1 MNNAGVIVMQRKT
14 LKGVLVMLGILL
26 LSVGSVYAEQTAK
39 LVGTYTGE
47 ESISVY
53 VKGMDSVEDIRC
65 QIGTHAEQQI
75 SCETVE
81 NMKASPKTLIMLD
94 NSLSI
99 GTANRDKLKDVIEEY
114 AYDKTMQELIS
125 IVTFSEDSIQ
135 LVDFVSDKNS
145 IKDAMEQLEYMDQE
159 TYLTDVLYEILE
171 SSYFGNE
178 DCYKKIIII
187 SDGVDNKSIGYT
199 KEELYDLIKEKNIPI
214 YTIGCVNK
222 NNSEQLENMFAISR
236 YTNADSWILDEI
248 ENTNVIVDEILK
260 DNQVIHA
267 TILPDEQLM
276 DGSMKNVML
285 QSGGT
290 QIEFTVKMPSK
301 AMVETPSPAEVQE
314 ETLQQQEE
322 TPQQEEVPQQEQDT
336 KPQGMRWNIPYKW
349 IILVAVLL
357 VAVVSVVLVTVLIVR
372 NTKKRKQ
379 QEGFVTL
386 PEPVNF
392 VRQMDQGVTEI
403 VNVPLHD
410 SGETQM
416 LWGQEAKTY
425 QLILTDISN
434 AARSFQMPMQG
445 TVIIGRKPQE
455 ANLVIDFDKSVSG
468 KHCQIS
474 ERNGKFYI
482 KDLQSANGTFVND
495 SRILS
500 EVEIHSGCRIT
511 LGRVIMKVEI
521 K

>member
-1 MNNAGVIVMQRKT
+1 MQRKT
-14 LKGVLVMLGILL
+14 LKGVLVMLSIFL
-26 LSVGSVYAEQTAK
+26 LSAGTVYAEQTAK
-39 LVGTYTGE
+39 IVGTYTGE

-53 VKGMDSVEDIRC
+53 VNGLDSLEDISC

-81 NMKASPKTLIMLD
+81 SMEASPKTLIMLD

-99 GTANRDKLKDVIEEY
+99 GTADREKLKDVIEEY
-114 AYDKTMQELIS
+114 AYDKTMQELVS
-125 IVTFSEDSIQ
+125 IVTFSEDSVQ
-135 LVDFVSDKNS
+135 LVDFVSDKNN

-159 TYLTDVLYEILE
+159 TYLTDVLYEILD
-171 SSYFGNE
+171 SSYLGNE
-178 DCYKKIIII
+178 DCYKKIIIV

-222 NNSEQLENMFAISR
+222 NNNEQLENMFAISR

-248 ENTNVIVDEILK
+248 ENTDTIVDEILK

-276 DGSMKNVML
+276 DGSMKNVVI
-285 QSGGT
+285 QGSGT

-301 AMVETPSPAEVQE
+301 AIVETPSSEPAPSPDEVQE
-314 ETLQQQEE
+314 EIQQEI
-322 TPQQEEVPQQEQDT
+322 PQQEPET
-336 KPQGMRWNIPYKW
+336 KPLGMRWNIPYKW
-349 IILVAVLL
+349 NILIAVLF
-357 VAVVSVVLVTVLIVR
+357 VVLVGVVLVIVLLVR

-386 PEPVNF
+386 QEPVNF
-392 VRQMDQGVTEI
+392 MRQMDQEVTEI
-403 VNVPLHD
+403 VHTPSHD

-434 AARSFQMPMQG
+434 AARSFQMPIQG

-482 KDLQSANGTFVND
+482 KDLQSANGTYVND
-495 SRILS
+495 SKILS
-500 EVEIHSGCRIT
+500 EIEIHSGCRIK
-511 LGRVIMKVEI
+511 LGRVMMKVEI